1 MIKIIK
7 YIFKITI
14 LLCLIIGGCL
24 FYAFQ
29 IEPYRLTINE
39 FEINQTSS
47 NQLKIVQF
55 SDTHIKEDFT
65 YQNLD
70 NIVNH
75 INQQDP
81 DIVIFTGDLY
91 DNYVK
96 YNDNINIINQL
107 QKIKAKYAKIA
118 IWGNRDYGGGASR
131 EYENIIENSGWT
143 ILKNQNYYISTDN
156 DKQILITGLD
166 DSIFSNA
173 KMPDVHHTNYDYQ
186 ILLSHEPD
194 TTDLFSEYRYDLIL
208 SGHSHGGQID
218 IPLLPAISQ
227 KAASSTSYASKY
239 TGGMYKLNDKT
250 NLYVNTG
257 IGTTHISARL
267 GVVPEIAVFTIYL

>member
-1 MIKIIK
+1 MIRIIK
-7 YIFKITI
+7 YILKIII
-14 LLCLIIGGCL
+14 LLCIIIGGCL
-24 FYAFQ
+24 FYAFR
-29 IEPYRLTINE
+29 IEPYRLTINQ
-39 FEINQTSS
+39 FEINPNNSQ
-47 NQLKIVQF
+47 QLKVVQF
-55 SDTHIKEDFT
+55 SDIHIKEDFT

-70 NIVNH
+70 RIVNQ

-91 DNYVK
+91 DNYAN
-96 YNDNINIINQL
+96 YNDDTNIINQL
-107 QKIKAKYAKIA
+107 QKMKANYAKIA

-131 EYENIIENSGWT
+131 EYENIMTKAGWT
-143 ILKNQNYYISTDN
+143 ILKNQNFDITTDN

-166 DSIFSNA
+166 DSILG
-173 KMPDVHHTNYDYQ
+173 KVEMPDTDHSHYDYQ
-186 ILLSHEPD
+186 ILLNHEPD
-194 TTDLFSEYRYDLIL
+194 TADLFREYSYDLIL

-250 NLYVNTG
+250 SLYVNTG
-257 IGTTHISARL
+257 IGTTHISARF
-267 GVVPEIAVFTIYL
+267 GVVPEIAVFKVNL

>member
-1 MIKIIK
+1 MIRIIK
-7 YIFKITI
+7 YILKIII
-14 LLCLIIGGCL
+14 LLCIIIGGCL
-24 FYAFQ
+24 FYAFR
-29 IEPYRLTINE
+29 IEPYRLTINQ
-39 FEINQTSS
+39 FEINPNNSQ
-47 NQLKIVQF
+47 QLKVVQF
-55 SDTHIKEDFT
+55 SDIHIKEDFT

-70 NIVNH
+70 RIVNQ

-91 DNYVK
+91 DNYAN
-96 YNDNINIINQL
+96 YNDDTNIINQL
-107 QKIKAKYAKIA
+107 QKMKANYAKIA

-131 EYENIIENSGWT
+131 EYENIMTKAGWT
-143 ILKNQNYYISTDN
+143 ILKNQNFDITTDN

-166 DSIFSNA
+166 DSILG
-173 KMPDVHHTNYDYQ
+173 KVEMPDTDHSHYDYQ

-194 TTDLFSEYRYDLIL
+194 TADLFREYSYDLIL

-250 NLYVNTG
+250 SLYVNTG
-257 IGTTHISARL
+257 IGTTHISARF
-267 GVVPEIAVFTIYL
+267 GVVPEIAVFKVNL

>member
-1 MIKIIK
+1 MIRIIK
-7 YIFKITI
+7 YILKIII
-14 LLCLIIGGCL
+14 LLCIIIGGCL
-24 FYAFQ
+24 FYAFH
-29 IEPYRLTINE
+29 IEPYRLTINQ
-39 FEINQTSS
+39 FEINPNNSQ
-47 NQLKIVQF
+47 QLKVVQF
-55 SDTHIKEDFT
+55 SDIHIKEDFT

-70 NIVNH
+70 RIVNQ

-91 DNYVK
+91 DNYAN
-96 YNDNINIINQL
+96 YNDDTNIINQL
-107 QKIKAKYAKIA
+107 QKIKANYAKIA

-131 EYENIIENSGWT
+131 EYENIMTKAGWT
-143 ILKNQNYYISTDN
+143 ILKNQNFDITTDN

-166 DSIFSNA
+166 DSILG
-173 KMPDVHHTNYDYQ
+173 KVEMPDTDHSHYDYQ

-194 TTDLFSEYRYDLIL
+194 TADLFREYSYDLIL

-250 NLYVNTG
+250 SLYVNTG
-257 IGTTHISARL
+257 IGTTHISARF
-267 GVVPEIAVFTIYL
+267 GVVPEIAVFKVNL